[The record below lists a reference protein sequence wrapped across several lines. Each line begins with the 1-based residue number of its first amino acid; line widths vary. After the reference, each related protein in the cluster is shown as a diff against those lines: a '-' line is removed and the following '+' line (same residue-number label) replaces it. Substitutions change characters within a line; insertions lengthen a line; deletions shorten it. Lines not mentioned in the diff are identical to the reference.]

1 MMTKQ
6 TKANIINIVML
17 LHFIHRISILLVFLA
32 VSSPLLSEIIPLNEL
47 NQTDPNYLAL
57 YESSIASKSRFLK
70 HERKKQ
76 YEQPDIYRYKMK
88 RGEDIWTLVARTS
101 LTIDT
106 IATLNR
112 VDFIGMISAEKEVFL
127 PDMLGIFF
135 ESGSTDKSR
144 IIEMFKTSYGDVED
158 DILLIEDPLKP
169 PGQLYFVPEVQL
181 PFLERAYLTG
191 VVFYAPLM
199 GRETSGYGMRIDP
212 FINEMTFHGGVDIAA
227 EEGKRVHAARW
238 GKVVY
243 ADKSNGYGNLVIIM
257 HELGYYTLYGHLDKI
272 LVEAGDDVESGQLI
286 GTVGSTG
293 KTTGPHLHFE
303 IRRFNKTLNPENI
316 PFLLEHS

>member
-1 MMTKQ
+1 
-6 TKANIINIVML
+6 ML
-17 LHFIHRISILLVFLA
+17 RYFIHRISILLIFLT
-32 VSSPLLSEIIPLNEL
+32 VSSPLIPEIINLEEL
-47 NQTDPNYLAL
+47 NYTDPNYLTL
-57 YESSIASKSRFLK
+57 YESTIASKNRFLK
-70 HERKKQ
+70 HERKQK
-76 YEQPDIYRYKMK
+76 YEQPKIYRYTMK

-127 PDMLGIFF
+127 PDILGVFF
-135 ESGSTDKSR
+135 EATSIDKTR
-144 IIEMFKTSYGDVED
+144 IIEMFKPRYGIVEE

-169 PGQLYFVPEVQL
+169 PEQLYFVPEIQL
-181 PFLERAYLTG
+181 SFLERAYLTG

-199 GRETSGYGMRIDP
+199 GKETSGYGMRVDP
-212 FINEMTFHGGVDIAA
+212 FINDKTFHGGVDIAA

-238 GKVVY
+238 GKVIY

-257 HELGYYTLYGHLDKI
+257 HELGYYTLYGHLEKI
-272 LVEAGDDVESGQLI
+272 LVQAGDDVASGQLI

-316 PFLLEHS
+316 PFLLEHR

>member
-1 MMTKQ
+1 
-6 TKANIINIVML
+6 ML
-17 LHFIHRISILLVFLA
+17 RYFIQRISILLVFLT
-32 VSSPLLSEIIPLNEL
+32 VSLPLFSEITALEEL
-47 NQTDPNYLAL
+47 NYTDPNYLTL
-57 YESSIASKSRFLK
+57 YESTIASKNRFLK
-70 HERKKQ
+70 HERK
-76 YEQPDIYRYKMK
+76 QPYQQPKIYRYMMK

-127 PDMLGIFF
+127 PDMLGVFF
-135 ESGSTDKSR
+135 EASFTNKSE
-144 IIEMFKTSYGDVED
+144 IIEMFKTRYGVAEE
-158 DILLIEDPLKP
+158 DILLIEDPIKP
-169 PGQLYFVPEVQL
+169 SAQLYFVPEVQL
-181 PFLERAYLTG
+181 SFLERAYLIG

-199 GRETSGYGMRIDP
+199 GKETSGYGMRVDP
-212 FINEMTFHGGVDIAA
+212 FINELTFHGGVDIAA
-227 EEGKRVHAARW
+227 EAGKRVHATRW
-238 GKVVY
+238 GKVIY
-243 ADKSNGYGNLVIIM
+243 ANKSNGYGNLVIIM

-272 LVEAGDDVESGQLI
+272 LVEVGDVVESGQLI

-316 PFLLEHS
+316 PFLLEHK